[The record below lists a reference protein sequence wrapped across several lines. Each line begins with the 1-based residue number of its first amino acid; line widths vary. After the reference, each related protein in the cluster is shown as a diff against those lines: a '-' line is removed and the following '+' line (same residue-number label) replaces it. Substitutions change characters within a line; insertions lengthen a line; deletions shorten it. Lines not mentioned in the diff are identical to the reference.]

1 MADLR
6 AMAAVLLLAG
16 CSTQQ
21 PAQTREDDPVPTDQS
36 AAKTN
41 ATQAPQTLLAADTG
55 KTIRFAVGETFRVKL
70 ETVPTAGYIWRLD
83 GELPGFLEQVS
94 EDTLPTTPEQLE
106 PGFVGGNHW
115 MVFTYRVVQPGAATL
130 TLIEGRPWE
139 KGAPPSNTFKLRIE
153 AQAATP

>member
-1 MADLR
+1 MAGLR
-6 AMAAVLLLAG
+6 GMAAVLLLMG
-16 CSTQQ
+16 CSTEQ
-21 PAQTREDDPVPTDQS
+21 PAQTRDGGPAPTEQS

-41 ATQAPQTLLAADTG
+41 ATEESLTLLAADTG
-55 KTIRFAVGETFRVKL
+55 KTIRTAVGESFRIKL
-70 ETVPTAGYIWRLD
+70 ETIPTAGYIWRLD

-115 MVFTYRVVQPGAATL
+115 MVFSYRVVQPGAATL